1 MTALF
6 GSPAASRG
14 AVFGAAAA
22 SMLCLLT
29 LPVPAAAAALQLTP
43 TPEGCA
49 SFSAWRQAHGGK
61 LYEAEHATERA
72 QENWRS
78 NCARYQALNSV
89 QGGATFGAVIH
100 LLAPRAT
107 PSPPARARTH
117 RRRPRGRRHRDSL
130 GDLAD
135 CGTPIQ
141 WHTAADTIA
150 IEIAPPSQTLPAHPG
165 LAPHQNDV
173 TLNEM
178 RVPGRGLCAQ
188 DEHADLAPNEFA
200 ARFGGCLH
208 EDERWQSTAE
218 SRSASPRS
226 LSVAGRGRV
235 DQTCAAPRGESC
247 AARMSS
253 RANERMG
260 GGGQRA
266 NARALQPLGFRPQHH
281 AS

>member
-61 LYEAEHATERA
+61 LYEAEHATRA

-107 PSPPARARTH
+107 PSPPRARARTH

-130 GDLAD
+130 GDL
-135 CGTPIQ
+135 GGRL
-141 WHTAADTIA
+141 WHSHT
-150 IEIAPPSQTLPAHPG
+150 
-165 LAPHQNDV
+165 
-173 TLNEM
+173 
-178 RVPGRGLCAQ
+178 
-188 DEHADLAPNEFA
+188 
-200 ARFGGCLH
+200 
-208 EDERWQSTAE
+208 
-218 SRSASPRS
+218 
-226 LSVAGRGRV
+226 VAY
-235 DQTCAAPRGESC
+235 CS
-247 AARMSS
+247 
-253 RANERMG
+253 
-260 GGGQRA
+260 
-266 NARALQPLGFRPQHH
+266 
-281 AS
+281 